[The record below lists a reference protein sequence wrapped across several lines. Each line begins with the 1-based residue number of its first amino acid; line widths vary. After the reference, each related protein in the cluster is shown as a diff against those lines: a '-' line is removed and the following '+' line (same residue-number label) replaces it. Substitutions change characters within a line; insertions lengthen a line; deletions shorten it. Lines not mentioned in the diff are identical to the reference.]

1 MESKI
6 APMVECIVTPA
17 EIATAAEEF
26 LKVCHRKTLIAM
38 VDAYNL
44 VPAGRRE
51 QAKEPFLVQTLKSFL
66 AKELFL
72 ADPSKTLRTFQHHAP
87 AEVRFLQQLAQ
98 ETLESEYYH
107 FIACYGKAAFL
118 FYLLSGED
126 ETRRAWAKTKMEDA
140 GTTLPTIEDAKTHL
154 LHLFD
159 ALLRLK
165 GEAPMASRQSQVQ
178 LEELR
183 QQLAVEKKNARRERQ
198 ELEKKHQ
205 DALRELE
212 SQLATAKFNFS
223 EAKKAQQDAEAA
235 LEKEKQLCAER
246 VQQEL
251 AVKQIQLFYGW
262 LRPHVKIEAAAQPPE
277 TDLFKAIDKA
287 IQNQVALDRTSHN
300 LVNIQAELAQ
310 CQEKQAEINEL
321 MRGAHRIHPSL
332 TEVYEQLEHRIET
345 LKAVLPEAMP
355 TPFETQLLTQIKTA
369 EDDQLPHI
377 LSLIELAEKTGMLS
391 TSVVGKLRSAYNQ
404 RASIWE
410 PSLQVE
416 MEEDPIETRN
426 PELRDAL
433 RGLAPMM
440 LFLDGHNIL
449 NGLGRYRQRRG
460 TANSH
465 EKMRDR
471 VQKDVVILLRHLP
484 MTIGHLVWDGP
495 TMQTSS
501 LSDNVQCH
509 YSGGVGEH
517 RADRY
522 ILDQLKYYRNMK
534 VDIPCVLVTDD
545 NDFGGEARRLGA
557 AVCRLHDFEAFMPM
571 PYHG

>member
-1 MESKI
+1 MDVEMVPTIESR
-6 APMVECIVTPA
+6 VTPA

-66 AKELFL
+66 AKELFS

-87 AEVRFLQQLAQ
+87 VEVRFLQQLTQ
-98 ETLESEYYH
+98 ETLEGEYYH

-126 ETRRAWAKTKMEDA
+126 EPRRAWAKTKMEET
-140 GTTLPTIEDAKTHL
+140 GTTLPTPEDAKTHL
-154 LHLFD
+154 LHRFD

-165 GEAPMASRQSQVQ
+165 GEAPMASRQSQAQ
-178 LEELR
+178 LEKLR
-183 QQLAVEKKNARRERQ
+183 QQLAEEKKTARRERQ

-205 DALRELE
+205 DECRELQT
-212 SQLATAKFNFS
+212 QLATAKFNIG
-223 EAKKAQQDAEAA
+223 EAKKAQQAAETA

-262 LRPHVKIEAAAQPPE
+262 LRPHVKIEEAAQPPE
-277 TDLFKAIDKA
+277 ADLFKAIDKA
-287 IQNQVALDRTSHN
+287 IQNQVALDRTSHH
-300 LVNIQAELAQ
+300 LVDIQAELAQ
-310 CQEKQAEINEL
+310 CQEKQAEMDEL

-332 TEVYEQLEHRIET
+332 TAVYKQLEHRIET
-345 LKAVLPEAMP
+345 LRSALPEAMS
-355 TPFETQLLTQIKTA
+355 TPFETQLLTQVKTVEEA
-369 EDDQLPHI
+369 QLPQL
-377 LSLIELAEKTGMLS
+377 LSLIEGAEKMGMLS
-391 TSVVGKLRSAYNQ
+391 NVSVGKLRSAYNQ

-410 PSLQVE
+410 NTSLIE
-416 MEEDPIETRN
+416 TEEDPIETRN

-433 RGLAPMM
+433 RGLAPLM

-471 VQKDVVILLRHLP
+471 VQKDIVTLLRHLP

-495 TMQTSS
+495 TLQTSS

-522 ILDQLKYYRNMK
+522 ILDQLKYYRDTNAA
-534 VDIPCVLVTDD
+534 IPCVLVTDD

-557 AVCRLHDFEAFMPM
+557 RVCRLHDFEAFMPM